1 MAELFSEILE
11 WYLDIKY
18 WIKHKKRRKFE
29 KENNLPK
36 SIVWHPMTKPLLI
49 AFPIFLLTFALISYF
64 NLENR
69 PIENTNSKI
78 VKIQL
83 LLSSEKKQFGFY
95 PKELK
100 EIIRNNP
107 LHKNITKDYW
117 GNDFI
122 YKISKDSLNYQLI
135 SFGKDQKPNTS
146 DDIIKTN

>member
-1 MAELFSEILE
+1 MADLISGILE
-11 WYLDIKY
+11 LYLEIQY

-49 AFPIFLLTFALISYF
+49 AFPIFIITFALISYF
-64 NLENR
+64 SLKNKPL
-69 PIENTNSKI
+69 ENTNAKI
-78 VKIQL
+78 AKIQT

-100 EIIRNNP
+100 DIIRNNP

-135 SFGKDQKPNTS
+135 SIGKDQKPNTS
-146 DDIIKTN
+146 DDIKTTN